1 MLTVDSRQAEL
12 LIKTLRGTG
21 QSWLKMVGRQL
32 IVVVFFLEC
41 ISLVVVSAFPLSTT
55 RKIESQPREEFYARA
70 AVERRR
76 RWIDSE
82 RPFSP
87 THRMLRP
94 PPPVLEQEITTKQ
107 PFDIEADPRTKSLT
121 DNGLSKLTPAQL
133 VRLYLLLLTN
143 WKLNFIYTGI
153 LKIIVQCHA
162 LVELCENQ
170 NPVLCMYIMGRTF
183 KDFLC
188 CLCILIGGLKLFTES
203 DSSTVRTLS
212 LWLSQAHT
220 CLPIQ
225 GPSEQHMGFLSIW
238 DYTVW

>member
-21 QSWLKMVGRQL
+21 QSWLKMVSRQL

-82 RPFSP
+82 QPFSP

-143 WKLNFIYTGI
+143 
-153 LKIIVQCHA
+153 
-162 LVELCENQ
+162 
-170 NPVLCMYIMGRTF
+170 
-183 KDFLC
+183 
-188 CLCILIGGLKLFTES
+188 
-203 DSSTVRTLS
+203 
-212 LWLSQAHT
+212 
-220 CLPIQ
+220 
-225 GPSEQHMGFLSIW
+225 
-238 DYTVW
+238 